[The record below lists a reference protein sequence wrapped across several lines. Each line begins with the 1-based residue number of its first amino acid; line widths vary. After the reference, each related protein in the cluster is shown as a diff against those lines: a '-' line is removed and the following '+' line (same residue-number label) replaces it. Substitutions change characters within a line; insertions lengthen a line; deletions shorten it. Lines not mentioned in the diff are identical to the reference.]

1 MSAPALT
8 PSGTPAGSNRRLLM
22 VLALVVGGMVGLAYA
37 SVPLYQ
43 LFCQVTGYGGTTQV
57 AEGTGETVIL
67 DHPVKVRFDANI
79 SPSLNWRFEAV
90 DAPLTLNPGEEVV
103 INYRATNLGDAPSTG
118 TSTYNVTPVKAGPH
132 FMKIDCFCFIEQTL
146 QPGESVLMPVRSLS
160 TLKSSPTATQAMSAR
175 LFCPIRSFRRLAAGR
190 TVTLDRGRG
199 GFALTRDQIER
210 RQS

>member
-1 MSAPALT
+1 MNGPAI
-8 PSGTPAGSNRRLLM
+8 TPAAPPQDGNRRLL
-22 VLALVVGGMVGLAYA
+22 VILAIVVSGMVGLAYA

-57 AEGTGETVIL
+57 ALAQAETVVP

-79 SPSLNWRFEAV
+79 SRDLNWRFEAV
-90 DAPLTLNPGEEVV
+90 DAPVMLNPGEEVV

-146 QPGESVLMPVRSLS
+146 QPGESVLMPVRFYIDPEIVADSNTSDVGEIILS
-160 TLKSSPTATQAMSAR
+160 YTFFPVQGTGKAEDT
-175 LFCPIRSFRRLAAGR
+175 
-190 TVTLDRGRG
+190 
-199 GFALTRDQIER
+199 
-210 RQS
+210 